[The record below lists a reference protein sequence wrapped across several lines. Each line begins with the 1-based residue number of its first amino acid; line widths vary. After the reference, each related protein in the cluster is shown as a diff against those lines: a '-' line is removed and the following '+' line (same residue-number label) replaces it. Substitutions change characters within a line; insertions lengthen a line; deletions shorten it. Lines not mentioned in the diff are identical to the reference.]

1 MEEEYKVK
9 STILHL
15 DIPAILKAHKEVT
28 AKIRSAE
35 KTIETKTLLVKETKR
50 EACLNWQKD

>member
-1 MEEEYKVK
+1 MEEEYKVE

-28 AKIRSAE
+28 KKIRSAE
-35 KTIETKTLLVKETKR
+35 KTIETKTLLEKNEKR
-50 EACLNWQKD
+50 SLP